1 MEAQLEIAVSEL
13 SRVDDL
19 SETQGERW
27 LSLIRRL
34 KTMLNRGAVTDE
46 DTVDGLRDLLSRI
59 SAAMS
64 ARDQVVHSTWMFTN
78 FTKPGHITG
87 QRWRTRGVESRD
99 WHPDQLEK
107 VREDLEALESELS
120 SAAWNAVMPPDKR
133 L

>member
-27 LSLIRRL
+27 LSLVKRL
-34 KTMLNRGAVTDE
+34 KSMLNSGAVE
-46 DTVDGLRDLLSRI
+46 DQDAVDGLRDLLSRI

-78 FTKPGHITG
+78 FTKPGHVTG
-87 QRWRTRGVESRD
+87 QRWRKRGVETKD
-99 WHPDQLEK
+99 WHPDQLEQL
-107 VREDLEALESELS
+107 REDLEALGSELS
-120 SAAWNAVMPPDKR
+120 STAWNAVMPPDR
-133 L
+133 WL